1 MYLTYNESKSI
12 IAKRFIRT
20 LKSNVSSFILIILT
34 DQFMNIVILI
44 IALFVRNLLMLTIVL
59 PAEVESNNMVLK
71 FRVDDKVM
79 ITTYKNILSKD
90 FTENWSI

>member
-1 MYLTYNESKSI
+1 
-12 IAKRFIRT
+12 
-20 LKSNVSSFILIILT
+20 
-34 DQFMNIVILI
+34 MNIVILI
-44 IALFVRNLLMLTIVL
+44 IALLVRNLLMLTIVL

>member
-1 MYLTYNESKSI
+1 
-12 IAKRFIRT
+12 
-20 LKSNVSSFILIILT
+20 
-34 DQFMNIVILI
+34 MNIVILI
-44 IALFVRNLLMLTIVL
+44 IALLVRNLLMLTIVL

-71 FRVDDKVM
+71 FSADDKVM

>member
-1 MYLTYNESKSI
+1 
-12 IAKRFIRT
+12 
-20 LKSNVSSFILIILT
+20 
-34 DQFMNIVILI
+34 MNIVILI
-44 IALFVRNLLMLTIVL
+44 IALLVRNLLMLTIVL

-79 ITTYKNILSKD
+79 ITTYKNILSKE

>member
-1 MYLTYNESKSI
+1 
-12 IAKRFIRT
+12 
-20 LKSNVSSFILIILT
+20 
-34 DQFMNIVILI
+34 MNIVILI
-44 IALFVRNLLMLTIVL
+44 IALLVRNLLMLTIVL

-71 FRVDDKVM
+71 FRVDKVM

>member
-1 MYLTYNESKSI
+1 
-12 IAKRFIRT
+12 
-20 LKSNVSSFILIILT
+20 
-34 DQFMNIVILI
+34 MNIVILI
-44 IALFVRNLLMLTIVL
+44 IALLVRNLLMLTIVL

-71 FRVDDKVM
+71 FSVDDKVM

>member
-1 MYLTYNESKSI
+1 
-12 IAKRFIRT
+12 
-20 LKSNVSSFILIILT
+20 
-34 DQFMNIVILI
+34 MNIVILI

-71 FRVDDKVM
+71 FSVDDKVM

>member
-71 FRVDDKVM
+71 FSGDDKVM

>member
-1 MYLTYNESKSI
+1 MN
-12 IAKRFIRT
+12 T
-20 LKSNVSSFILIILT
+20 LILII
-34 DQFMNIVILI
+34 IIL
-44 IALFVRNLLMLTIVL
+44 VRNLLMLTIVL

>member
-1 MYLTYNESKSI
+1 
-12 IAKRFIRT
+12 
-20 LKSNVSSFILIILT
+20 
-34 DQFMNIVILI
+34 MNIVILI